1 MPTIVADEGL
11 EMSRGKFLLLPQTL
25 LLCLIV
31 SAAPG
36 VGIAQTLSKVVITYP
51 VRSILAIDLHIAQ
64 RRGFFRDEGLDAQL
78 VLIRGDLA
86 IAAALAGEVQA
97 VSNIATVIRA
107 IERGNIP
114 FKVLAVGLKRPLF
127 WLMVRPEIKS
137 IADLKGKTFGLL
149 GIGGPQSVVASRLL
163 RKGGLDPQKDV
174 TMIVTGDPLQ
184 SLVTGAIHA
193 TALSL
198 PSVIVARDK
207 FKMRILASA
216 VEEFPSL
223 ERGVAVPENLMREK
237 RDLIKRILRALAKGH
252 RYFLENERASSEV
265 LAEYVK
271 VALPVA
277 LESYRL
283 ARPSFT
289 TDSIPTEE
297 EIRDYLKAD
306 AEAMGLPKPVP
317 ADRIFDFSLQRE
329 VNRELGIK

>member
-1 MPTIVADEGL
+1 
-11 EMSRGKFLLLPQTL
+11 MSRGKFLLLLLTL
-25 LLCLIV
+25 LLCLIL
-31 SAAPG
+31 SAAPDLG
-36 VGIAQTLSKVVITYP
+36 VAQTLSKVAITYP

-64 RRGFFRDEGLDAQL
+64 RRGFFRDEELDAQL

-114 FKVLAVGLKRPLF
+114 LKVLAVALKRPLF

-137 IADLKGKTFGLL
+137 IADLKGKTFGAV

-163 RKGGLDPQKDV
+163 RKGGLDLKKDI
-174 TMIVTGDPLQ
+174 TLIVTGDPLQ
-184 SLVTGAIHA
+184 SLVTGAIQA

-207 FKMRILASA
+207 FKMRILGSA

-237 RDLIKRILRALAKGH
+237 RDLIKRILRAVAKAH

-271 VALPVA
+271 VELPVA

-289 TDSIPTEE
+289 TDGIPTEE
-297 EIRDYLKAD
+297 EIREYLKAD